1 MGVAALTEKGKPGIE
16 SATGIVT
23 VKFTTV
29 PKVLGVTDA
38 GANEHSA
45 PAGKLPQL
53 RFTT

>member
-1 MGVAALTEKGKPGIE
+1 MTVKGKPGVE
-16 SATGIVT
+16 NVAGMVS

-45 PAGKLPQL
+45 PTGKLPQL